1 MRAVEGVSVKVSV
14 KLSKIILPKGKE
26 FTFKSRIYTV
36 FYSVSSIQG
45 RETFRLEPDLLVGDS
60 SRAPLFILGYYTSI
74 LQM

>member
-45 RETFRLEPDLLVGDS
+45 RETH
-60 SRAPLFILGYYTSI
+60 ILT
-74 LQM
+74 